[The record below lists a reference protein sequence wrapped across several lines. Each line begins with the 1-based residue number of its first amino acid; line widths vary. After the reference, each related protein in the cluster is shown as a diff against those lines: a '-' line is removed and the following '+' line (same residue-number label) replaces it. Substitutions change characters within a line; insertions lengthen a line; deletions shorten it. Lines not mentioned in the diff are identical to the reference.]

1 MAFRFSRKNG
11 PKKVEKIR
19 LRKGDLVEV
28 LTGKDRS
35 KRGKILEVNRA
46 TGRVIVQGVSMMKRH
61 TRPNPQRNIKG
72 GIAEREGSVHASNV
86 MVVSSENNKRSRL
99 GSKVVDRDAVTGKV
113 KRVRVAI
120 KTGEVLD
127 K

>member
-28 LTGKDRS
+28 LTGKDRK
-35 KRGKILEVNRA
+35 KRGKILEVDRS
-46 TGRVIVQGVSMMKRH
+46 TGRVIVQGVQMVMRH

-86 MVVSSENNKRSRL
+86 MVVAPENNKRSRL
-99 GSKVVDRDAVTGKV
+99 GSKVVPGDVEGKT

>member
-28 LTGKDRS
+28 LTGKDRK
-35 KRGKILEVNRA
+35 KRGKILEVDRS
-46 TGRVIVQGVSMMKRH
+46 TGRVIVQGVQMIKRH

-86 MVVSSENNKRSRL
+86 MVVASENNKRSRL
-99 GSKVVDRDAVTGKV
+99 GSKVVPSDVAGKV
-113 KRVRVAI
+113 KRVRVAL

>member
-28 LTGKDRS
+28 LTGKDRK
-35 KRGKILEVNRA
+35 KRGKILEVDRA
-46 TGRVIVQGVSMMKRH
+46 TGRVIVQGVQMIKRH
-61 TRPNPQRNIKG
+61 TRPNPAKQIKG
-72 GIAEREGSVHASNV
+72 GIAEKESSIHASNV
-86 MVVSSENNKRSRL
+86 MVMTPGGVPTRIGYKVEKEGGVSRRT
-99 GSKVVDRDAVTGKV
+99 RIA
-113 KRVRVAI
+113 R
-120 KTGEVLD
+120 KTGETL

>member
-11 PKKVEKIR
+11 PKKMDKIR

-28 LTGKDRS
+28 LTGKDRK

-46 TGRVIVQGVSMMKRH
+46 TGRIIVQGVSMMKRH

-99 GSKVVDRDAVTGKV
+99 GSRVVDG

>member
-28 LTGKDRS
+28 LTGKDRK
-35 KRGKILEVNRA
+35 KRGKILEVDRS
-46 TGRVIVQGVSMMKRH
+46 TGRVIVQGVQMIKRH

-86 MVVSSENNKRSRL
+86 MVVASENNKRSRL
-99 GSKVVDRDAVTGKV
+99 GSKVVPGDAEGKT

>member
-1 MAFRFSRKNG
+1 MAFRFSRKNA
-11 PKKVEKIR
+11 PKKVDKIR
-19 LRKGDLVEV
+19 LRKGDLVEM
-28 LTGKDRS
+28 LTGKDRK

-46 TGRVIVQGVSMMKRH
+46 TGRVIVQGVSMIKRH

-86 MVVSSENNKRSRL
+86 MLVASENNKRSRV
-99 GSKVVDRDAVTGKV
+99 GSKLIDG

>member
-19 LRKGDLVEV
+19 LRKGDFVEV
-28 LTGKDRS
+28 LTGKDRK

-86 MVVSSENNKRSRL
+86 MVVSSENNKRSRI
-99 GSKVVDRDAVTGKV
+99 GSKVVDGS
-113 KRVRVAI
+113 RVRVAI

>member
-11 PKKVEKIR
+11 PKKVDKIR

-46 TGRVIVQGVSMMKRH
+46 TGRVIVQGRQMIKRH

-86 MVVSSENNKRSRL
+86 MVVSSENNKRSRI
-99 GSKVVDRDAVTGKV
+99 GSKVVERDAATGKV
-113 KRVRVAI
+113 KRARVAI

>member
-28 LTGKDRS
+28 LTGKDRK
-35 KRGKILEVNRA
+35 KRGKILEVDRS
-46 TGRVIVQGVSMMKRH
+46 TGRVIVQGVQMIKRH
-61 TRPNPQRNIKG
+61 TRPNPQLNIKG
-72 GIAEREGSVHASNV
+72 GIAEREGSLHASNV
-86 MVVSSENNKRSRL
+86 MVVASENNKRSRV
-99 GSKVVDRDAVTGKV
+99 GSKVVQSDVPGKV

>member
-28 LTGKDRS
+28 LTGKDRK
-35 KRGKILEVNRA
+35 KRGKILEVDRS
-46 TGRVIVQGVSMMKRH
+46 TGRVIVQGVQMVMRH

-86 MVVSSENNKRSRL
+86 MVVASENNKRSRL
-99 GSKVVDRDAVTGKV
+99 GSKVVPGDVEGKT

>member
-11 PKKVEKIR
+11 PAQVEKIR

-28 LTGKDRS
+28 LTGKDRK
-35 KRGKILEVNRA
+35 KRGKILEVDRR
-46 TGRVIVQGVSMMKRH
+46 TGRVVVQGVQMIKRH

-86 MVVSSENNKRSRL
+86 MVVASENNKRSRL
-99 GSKVVDRDAVTGKV
+99 GSKVVDGE
-113 KRVRVAI
+113 RVRVAI

>member
-11 PKKVEKIR
+11 PKKVDKIR

-46 TGRVIVQGVSMMKRH
+46 TGRVIVQGVQMIKRH

-86 MVVSSENNKRSRL
+86 MVVSSENNKRSRI
-99 GSKVVDRDAVTGKV
+99 GSKVVERDAATGKV
-113 KRVRVAI
+113 KRARVAI

>member
-28 LTGKDRS
+28 LTGKDRK
-35 KRGKILEVNRA
+35 KRGKILEVDRS
-46 TGRVIVQGVSMMKRH
+46 TGRVIVQGVQMIKRH

-72 GIAEREGSVHASNV
+72 GIAEREAPIHVSNV
-86 MVVSSENNKRSRL
+86 MAVSTEDDKPTRL
-99 GSKVVDRDAVTGKV
+99 GSKVLPDGRK
-113 KRVRVAI
+113 VRVARRGGA
-120 KTGEVLD
+120 TLD
-127 K
+127 

>member
-11 PKKVEKIR
+11 PKKMDKIR

-28 LTGKDRS
+28 LTGKDRK

-46 TGRVIVQGVSMMKRH
+46 TGRIIVQGVSMMKRH

-86 MVVSSENNKRSRL
+86 MVVSSENNKRSRI
-99 GSKVVDRDAVTGKV
+99 GSRVVDG

>member
-19 LRKGDLVEV
+19 LHKGDLVEV
-28 LTGKDRS
+28 LTGKDRR

-46 TGRVIVQGVSMMKRH
+46 TGRVVVQGVQMIKRH

-86 MVVSSENNKRSRL
+86 MVVASENNKRSRI
-99 GSKVVDRDAVTGKV
+99 GSKVVDGL
-113 KRVRVAI
+113 RVRVAI
-120 KTGEVLD
+120 QTGEVLD

>member
-28 LTGKDRS
+28 LTGKDRK
-35 KRGKILEVNRA
+35 KRGKILEVDRS
-46 TGRVIVQGVSMMKRH
+46 TGRVIVQGVQMIKRH

-86 MVVSSENNKRSRL
+86 MVVASENNKRSRV
-99 GSKVVDRDAVTGKV
+99 GSKVVPSDIPGKV